1 VTLLRVWMLATTALV
16 SAMAIWVYAPVL
28 FFVVLLTAVLG
39 LASAIMIAFARWLQA
54 RRERGGARDEGGNER

>member
-28 FFVVLLTAVLG
+28 FFIVLLTAVLG

-54 RRERGGARDEGGNER
+54 RRERGGVRDEGGNER

>member
-28 FFVVLLTAVLG
+28 LFVVLLTAALG

-54 RRERGGARDEGGNER
+54 RRERGGARDKVGK